1 MATTRTPKL
10 AVEMTQLYQD
20 RISMSHSRCTA
31 DCGPVRHT
39 WYGDTEHSSNDSLL
53 GDEAL
58 PLPYPWDCQSSIET
72 LCGKHGG
79 FNVGDCRRHDVEY
92 GGSSQTLSKTI
103 GRSPEDVQGGG
114 IHPNPSHRRRYQR
127 IILPG

>member
-1 MATTRTPKL
+1 
-10 AVEMTQLYQD
+10 MT
-20 RISMSHSRCTA
+20 
-31 DCGPVRHT
+31 
-39 WYGDTEHSSNDSLL
+39 LL
-53 GDEAL
+53 DDEAL
-58 PLPYPWDCQSSIET
+58 PLPYPWDCQSPIET

-79 FNVGDCRRHDVEY
+79 FNVGRCQRHLVEDED
-92 GGSSQTLSKTI
+92 SPQTLPTTI